1 MSKLQLVFSPR
12 AKERLSQI
20 AEYLSGQGFPDS
32 FVVEYLNQFELW
44 LNKVLLE
51 FPESGIELAEYGYGI
66 PKVCYKKYSFVY
78 RVTEAQ
84 IEILTVFRENLP

>member
-20 AEYLSGQGFPDS
+20 AEYLSGQGLPNA
-32 FVVEYLNQFELW
+32 FVVEYINQFELW

-51 FPESGIELAEYGYGI
+51 FPESGIELAEYGPGI
-66 PKVCYKKYSFVY
+66 RKVCYKKYSFVY
-78 RVTEAQ
+78 RVTSAQ
-84 IEILTVFRENLP
+84 KEILTVFRENLP

>member
-1 MSKLQLVFSPR
+1 MSSLQLVFSPR
-12 AKERLSQI
+12 AQERLSQI
-20 AEYLSGQGFPDS
+20 SEYLSKQGLPDP

-51 FPESGIELAEYGYGI
+51 FPESGIELKEHGQGI
-66 PKVCYKKYSFVY
+66 RKVCYKKYSFVY
-78 RVTEAQ
+78 RLTVSH